1 MSMFDAQSFLDA
13 QIDGTLE
20 KRDPLPTTREYRAV
34 IGELTS
40 RNWQSTKDPSK
51 EGVAFDV
58 PLTLDVPVDLQESGG
73 LPPTLTLKDGIML
86 DLTPAGAIDTAKG
99 KNSKLRMYRDALDM
113 NQPGVPFNPRS
124 MTGRVVLVRIKHEE
138 WPEGSGNLQE
148 RPNGVARA

>member
-1 MSMFDAQSFLDA
+1 MSLFDAQSFLDA
-13 QIDGTLE
+13 QIDGVLE

-34 IGELTS
+34 IGELIP
-40 RNWQSTKDPSK
+40 RNWQSKDGSK

-58 PLTLDVPVDLQESGG
+58 PLAVDVPVDLQEAGG
-73 LPPTLTLKDGIML
+73 LPPTLNLRDGIML

-138 WPEGSGNLQE
+138 YPEGTGNLQE
-148 RPNGVARA
+148 RPVAVARA

>member
-13 QIDGTLE
+13 QIDTALE

-40 RNWQSTKDPSK
+40 RNWQSKDGAK

-58 PLTLDVPVDLQESGG
+58 PLAIDVPVDLQEAGG
-73 LPPTLTLKDGIML
+73 LPPTLNLRDGIML

-99 KNSKLRMYRDALDM
+99 KNGKLRMYRDALDM

-138 WPEGSGNLQE
+138 YPEGSGNLQE
-148 RPNGVARA
+148 RPVAVARA

>member
-13 QIDGTLE
+13 QIDTALE

-34 IGELTS
+34 IGELAS
-40 RNWQSTKDPSK
+40 RNWQSKDGTK

-58 PLTLDVPVDLQESGG
+58 PLAIDVPVDLQEAGG
-73 LPPTLTLKDGIML
+73 LPPTLNLRDGIML

-99 KNSKLRMYRDALDM
+99 KNGKLRMYRDALDM

-138 WPEGSGNLQE
+138 YPEGSGNLQE
-148 RPNGVARA
+148 RPVAVARA